1 MAFRYRKFKV
11 YQDALKLHSL
21 IVRVN
26 KNFPIEFRH
35 LTNQMKRAALSIVLN
50 IAEGSAR
57 FSDKDFNRFIGN
69 SLGSVDEVVSCSEV
83 ALAEKLMNQEEFL
96 KIEKLA
102 LEVSNQLGGLSKTL
116 KG

>member
-11 YQDALKLHSL
+11 YQDGLKLHSL
-21 IVRVN
+21 IVRVT
-26 KNFPIEFRH
+26 KSFPPEFRH
-35 LTNQMKRAALSIVLN
+35 LTDQIKRAALSIVLN

-69 SLGSVDEVVSCSEV
+69 SLGSVDEVVSCCEV
-83 ALAEKLMNQEEFL
+83 ALSERLIHSREFL
-96 KIEKLA
+96 EIEKLA
-102 LEVSNQLGGLSKTL
+102 LEISNQLGGLSKTL